1 MNLLI
6 HYKSYFEVSLQETC
20 FVFSTDVELWLLMSA
35 FPLFFHPAL
44 NKMLFITW
52 NIICKPQEYVT
63 CDWSFGRLWET
74 EVSRN
79 FAMFKNQSH
88 VLRKD
93 FYFQMCG
100 CLNLLH
106 FQVRFLCQIT
116 HCTLTIIKK
125 QRLCVYK
132 NIAGATVIIFLEF
145 ILFMCSNRHFYS
157 KLSIAPVTYRS
168 RKWHVQAEGWHN
180 ATNQTGK
187 VQEFGARPKYKVK
200 EVALIIIVVIC
211 LMCDLAVIRCWP

>member
-1 MNLLI
+1 
-6 HYKSYFEVSLQETC
+6 
-20 FVFSTDVELWLLMSA
+20 
-35 FPLFFHPAL
+35 
-44 NKMLFITW
+44 
-52 NIICKPQEYVT
+52 
-63 CDWSFGRLWET
+63 
-74 EVSRN
+74 
-79 FAMFKNQSH
+79 MFKNQSH

-106 FQVRFLCQIT
+106 FQVRFPCQIT

-145 ILFMCSNRHFYS
+145 ILFVCSNMHFYS

-168 RKWHVQAEGWHN
+168 RK
-180 ATNQTGK
+180 
-187 VQEFGARPKYKVK
+187 
-200 EVALIIIVVIC
+200 
-211 LMCDLAVIRCWP
+211 

>member
-1 MNLLI
+1 MLRVTGALAVFEKLKFPEILL
-6 HYKSYFEVSLQETC
+6 C
-20 FVFSTDVELWLLMSA
+20 F
-35 FPLFFHPAL
+35 
-44 NKMLFITW
+44 K
-52 NIICKPQEYVT
+52 K
-63 CDWSFGRLWET
+63 
-74 EVSRN
+74 
-79 FAMFKNQSH
+79 QSH

-125 QRLCVYK
+125 QRLYVYK

-145 ILFMCSNRHFYS
+145 ILFMCSNMHFYS
-157 KLSIAPVTYRS
+157 KFSIAPGTYRS

-180 ATNQTGK
+180 TTNQTGK
-187 VQEFGARPKYKVK
+187 VQEFGARPKYEVK
-200 EVALIIIVVIC
+200 EVAFVIIVVIC
-211 LMCDLAVIRCWP
+211 LMCDLAVIWCWP

>member
-1 MNLLI
+1 MLHVTGALAALEKLKFPEILL
-6 HYKSYFEVSLQETC
+6 C
-20 FVFSTDVELWLLMSA
+20 
-35 FPLFFHPAL
+35 
-44 NKMLFITW
+44 
-52 NIICKPQEYVT
+52 
-63 CDWSFGRLWET
+63 
-74 EVSRN
+74 
-79 FAMFKNQSH
+79 FKNQSR

-145 ILFMCSNRHFYS
+145 ILFVCSDMHFYS
-157 KLSIAPVTYRS
+157 MLSAALVTYRS
-168 RKWHVQAEGWHN
+168 RK
-180 ATNQTGK
+180 
-187 VQEFGARPKYKVK
+187 
-200 EVALIIIVVIC
+200 
-211 LMCDLAVIRCWP
+211 

>member
-1 MNLLI
+1 MWRAHESLI
-6 HYKSYFEVSLQETC
+6 NNYRSYSEVLLQETC
-20 FVFSTDVELWLLMSA
+20 FGFSTDVELWLLMSA
-35 FPLFFHPAL
+35 FPPFIFFHPVL

-52 NIICKPQEYVT
+52 NVICKPQEYAT

-79 FAMFKNQSH
+79 FALFKNQSR

-145 ILFMCSNRHFYS
+145 ILFVC
-157 KLSIAPVTYRS
+157 
-168 RKWHVQAEGWHN
+168 
-180 ATNQTGK
+180 
-187 VQEFGARPKYKVK
+187 
-200 EVALIIIVVIC
+200 
-211 LMCDLAVIRCWP
+211 